1 MKEFFTGS
9 ICLSDIPENLIKYV
23 KCKDGKVRAYVNVA
37 LMPMREPKTFKNG
50 DRTTTHTHFLTC
62 APRKEDR
69 VDGVNY
75 IIGNFEERAPQAQPQ
90 PQPQPQ
96 TAQVFPSRKD
106 SFTLSPEEADKYDV
120 PF

>member
-50 DRTTTHTHFLTC
+50 DRTTIHTHFLTC

-75 IIGNFEERAPQAQPQ
+75 IIGNFEERAPQAQAQ
-90 PQPQPQ
+90 PQQQVP

-106 SFTLSPEEADKYDV
+106 SFTPSPEEADRYDE

>member
-23 KCKDGKVRAYVNVA
+23 KCKDNKVRAYVNVA

-62 APRKEDR
+62 APRKEER
-69 VDGVNY
+69 KEGVRY
-75 IIGNFEERAPQAQPQ
+75 EIGDFTEREFGAQSAPAAAPQSAPAPITNQGEG
-90 PQPQPQ
+90 
-96 TAQVFPSRKD
+96 D
-106 SFTLSPEEADKYDV
+106 L

>member
-50 DRTTTHTHFLTC
+50 DRTTIHTHFLTC

-75 IIGNFEERAPQAQPQ
+75 IIGNLKERGGESANPVDNINAPKGEETAPQQA
-90 PQPQPQ
+90 
-96 TAQVFPSRKD
+96 
-106 SFTLSPEEADKYDV
+106 EC
-120 PF
+120 